1 VTLSASLVV
10 IAGEFQDW
18 EPRQI
23 GCRMCPGLRPAADND
38 WDYGNGTRVG
48 MGVAVGSGCLRGRL
62 RVGGFVVWKVF
73 SSSLAVEMG

>member
-1 VTLSASLVV
+1 VSS
-10 IAGEFQDW
+10 
-18 EPRQI
+18 RI
-23 GCRMCPGLRPAADND
+23 GNHARLGAACGLRQAADND

-48 MGVAVGSGCLRGRL
+48 MGVAVGSGCLRGGL